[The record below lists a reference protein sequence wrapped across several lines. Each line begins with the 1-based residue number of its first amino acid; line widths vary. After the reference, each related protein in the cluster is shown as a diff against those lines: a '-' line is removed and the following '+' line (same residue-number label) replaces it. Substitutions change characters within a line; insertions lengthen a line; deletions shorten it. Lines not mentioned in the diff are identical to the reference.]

1 MNNARPSLGPLA
13 AGVILLAVAAAAIH
27 LYLAPEEFRKD
38 LTKFG
43 VLFVALGL
51 GYLTMLAV
59 AYLPGSFLSPFR
71 GAARVGLVLLAL
83 ASIIAY
89 FVVGVFE
96 TLGWI
101 TKIVEAALILA
112 VIAQGATARGAGAS
126 EPKTAR

>member
-1 MNNARPSLGPLA
+1 M
-13 AGVILLAVAAAAIH
+13 
-27 LYLAPEEFRKD
+27 
-38 LTKFG
+38 
-43 VLFVALGL
+43 
-51 GYLTMLAV
+51 
-59 AYLPGSFLSPFR
+59 
-71 GAARVGLVLLAL
+71 LLAL

-126 EPKTAR
+126 ELEDGQIAAPFA